1 MEVVGVCAV
10 DEFVGGVHGDGEK
23 VGTEQ
28 ELRGVGQESETGVH
42 CVGLRAFYRALAT
55 SSLQNSPSLP
65 CTRNIYS
72 LTTSRLP
79 LLVIPLSFPYSY
91 YPNSFDPQ
99 YNSMASYVLCGGYSH
114 RETQAVEPN
123 KADEHL
129 TLSQS

>member
-91 YPNSFDPQ
+91 YPNSSEQLRSAIQLHGFIC
-99 YNSMASYVLCGGYSH
+99 SLRRVL
-114 RETQAVEPN
+114 TQR
-123 KADEHL
+123 D
-129 TLSQS
+129 TGS